1 MFEDKFRSV
10 ASIIKYVNT
19 IEETHR
25 TLNIF
30 SVNFVFSEI
39 SLHGGFG
46 KFSLKDLLPE
56 FCCWIKDELLYTL
69 N

>member
-30 SVNFVFSEI
+30 SVNFVFQ
-39 SLHGGFG
+39 
-46 KFSLKDLLPE
+46 K
-56 FCCWIKDELLYTL
+56 
-69 N
+69 